1 MKRRVVITG
10 IGALTPIG
18 NTKEEIFSAL
28 QEGKSGVGQI
38 TRFDASEF
46 TTTIAGEVKGF
57 NPEDYM
63 NKKDARKMDRYTQL
77 AVAASK
83 LAIEDSKLDLDAI
96 DKDKFGVIL
105 GCGIGGIETFE
116 EQHNNYSKRG
126 PSRIS
131 PFFIPMMIGNMA
143 AGQVAIEFE
152 ARGINETIVTAC
164 ASSTNSIGDSF
175 KAIQRGESDII
186 ISGGTEAPLTPMSL
200 GGFAAMRALST
211 NNENPTQASR
221 PFDEKRDGFVMAE
234 GAGILILEELEHA
247 LKRNAKIYAEV
258 VGYGVTCD
266 ANHITTPAE
275 GGIGAVKSMTKALED
290 AGIKPEQVDYINA
303 HGTSTEY
310 NDKFESAAIKTVFK
324 DHAYN
329 GLKVSSTKS
338 MTGHLLGAAGGV
350 EGCICALAIE
360 RSFIP
365 PTINYVNKDEC
376 CDLDYV
382 PNKGID
388 QDVNYAM
395 SNSLGFGGHN
405 ATVLFKKYV

>member
-10 IGALTPIG
+10 IGVLTPIG
-18 NTKEEIFSAL
+18 NTKEELFNSL
-28 QEGKSGVGQI
+28 VEGKSGVDTI

-46 TTTIAGEVKGF
+46 TTTIAGEVKNF
-57 NPEDYM
+57 NPEDFI
-63 NKKDARKMDRYTQL
+63 NKKDAKKMDRYTQY

-83 LAIEDSKLDLDAI
+83 MAIEDSQLDLDNI

-116 EQHNNYSKRG
+116 EQTEKYSKRG
-126 PSRIS
+126 PGRIS

-143 AGQVAIEFE
+143 AGQVAIAFE
-152 ARGINETIVTAC
+152 AKGINETIVTAC

-175 KAIQRGESDII
+175 KAIQRGEADII
-186 ISGGTEAPLTPMSL
+186 ISGGTEAPITPMGL
-200 GGFAAMRALST
+200 GGFAAMKALST
-211 NNENPTQASR
+211 NNDNPKEASR
-221 PFDEKRDGFVMAE
+221 PFDDKRDGFVMSE
-234 GAGILILEELEHA
+234 GAGILILEELDHA
-247 LKRNAKIYAEV
+247 LARGAKIYAEV

-266 ANHITTPAE
+266 AYHITTPAE
-275 GGIGAVKSMTKALED
+275 GGVGAAKAMKKALEE
-290 AGIKPEQVDYINA
+290 AGIKPEDVDYINA
-303 HGTSTEY
+303 HGTSTYY
-310 NDKFESAAIKTVFK
+310 NDKFETAAIKTAFG
-324 DHAYN
+324 DYAYN

-365 PTINYVNKDEC
+365 PTINYEYKDES
-376 CDLDYV
+376 CDLNYV
-382 PNKGID
+382 PNKGIN

-405 ATVLFKKYV
+405 ATVLFKKYE

>member
-10 IGALTPIG
+10 IGVLTPIG
-18 NTKEEIFSAL
+18 NSKEELFNSL
-28 QEGKSGVGQI
+28 LEGKSGIDTI

-46 TTTIAGEVKGF
+46 TTTIGGEIKDF
-57 NPEDYM
+57 NVEDYI
-63 NKKDARKMDRYTQL
+63 NKKEAKKMDRYTQY
-77 AVAASK
+77 AVVASQM
-83 LAIEDSKLDLDAI
+83 AIEDSKLDLDNI

-105 GCGIGGIETFE
+105 GTGIGGIETFE
-116 EQHNNYSKRG
+116 EQYQKYAERG
-126 PSRIS
+126 PKRIS

-143 AGQVAIEFE
+143 AGQVAIAFG

-164 ASSTNSIGDSF
+164 ASSTNAIGDSF

-186 ISGGTEAPLTPMSL
+186 ITGGTEAPLTPMAL
-200 GGFAAMRALST
+200 GGFAAMKALST
-211 NNENPTQASR
+211 NNDNPKAASR
-221 PFDEKRDGFVMAE
+221 PFDDKRDGFVMSE
-234 GAGILILEELEHA
+234 GAGILILEELDHA
-247 LKRNAKIYAEV
+247 LSRGAKIYAEV

-266 ANHITTPAE
+266 AHHITTPAE
-275 GGIGAVKSMTKALED
+275 GGVGAAKAMQRALDE
-290 AGIKPEQVDYINA
+290 AEITAEQVDYINA

-310 NDKFESAAIKTVFK
+310 NDKFETAAIKTTFK
-324 DHAYN
+324 EHAYN

-360 RSFIP
+360 RSYIP
-365 PTINYVNKDEC
+365 PTINYEHSDES

-388 QDVNYAM
+388 KEVRYAM

-405 ATVLFKKYV
+405 ATVLFKKYE